1 MAHRCW
7 VPDKLQVKSLVIDS
21 HATSSRSP
29 CLASVANVWFNW
41 AWQPLVI
48 HNDRSEALPFQS
60 RAPNQSCCDQG
71 LQWPGKSGF
80 IFKGWLIQSK
90 IWKSWCFTWNVYY
103 ECMHC
108 ELYHMIAR
116 LPVLS
121 DIAWTEKP
129 ESLLLLLKKTPTY
142 LLDPTW
148 IVNMPFQSL
157 STAPSFPLAT
167 VESQLPMQRRHQRH
181 LWALAAPMLST
192 NHTTTGKLPGLPN
205 VAEAKW
211 LPTWE
216 GRYEEIT
223 YTSFNINSWTE
234 LKQNRRIRTSLWP
247 KRYLAHYA
255 SHFGRCCSAVPGDEC
270 KLQTPFTQTASPT
283 CIQWYME

>member
-1 MAHRCW
+1 MFFLECIWMHALW
-7 VPDKLQVKSLVIDS
+7 VVPHDRKAASAQRHSLNRKAWIP
-21 HATSSRSP
+21 SP
-29 CLASVANVWFNW
+29 SV
-41 AWQPLVI
+41 
-48 HNDRSEALPFQS
+48 
-60 RAPNQSCCDQG
+60 
-71 LQWPGKSGF
+71 
-80 IFKGWLIQSK
+80 
-90 IWKSWCFTWNVYY
+90 
-103 ECMHC
+103 
-108 ELYHMIAR
+108 
-116 LPVLS
+116 
-121 DIAWTEKP
+121 
-129 ESLLLLLKKTPTY
+129 KKTPTY
-142 LLDPTW
+142 LLDPTC

-192 NHTTTGKLPGLPN
+192 NHNATGKLPGLPD

-223 YTSFNINSWTE
+223 YTSFNIKSWTE

>member
-1 MAHRCW
+1 MFFLECIWMHGLW
-7 VPDKLQVKSLVIDS
+7 VVPHDRKAASAQRHSLNRQAWIPSPSVK
-21 HATSSRSP
+21 
-29 CLASVANVWFNW
+29 
-41 AWQPLVI
+41 
-48 HNDRSEALPFQS
+48 
-60 RAPNQSCCDQG
+60 
-71 LQWPGKSGF
+71 
-80 IFKGWLIQSK
+80 
-90 IWKSWCFTWNVYY
+90 
-103 ECMHC
+103 
-108 ELYHMIAR
+108 
-116 LPVLS
+116 
-121 DIAWTEKP
+121 
-129 ESLLLLLKKTPTY
+129 KKTPTY
-142 LLDPTW
+142 LLDPTC

-192 NHTTTGKLPGLPN
+192 NHNATGKLPGLPN

-223 YTSFNINSWTE
+223 YTSFNIKSWTE

-247 KRYLAHYA
+247 KRYLAHCA